1 MMFSSI
7 SQEEHWVGVLMSNIL
22 RLVWFDL
29 KPELKPPIWIIMEWS
44 VFLVQVG
51 VYGAMLSQLVTGVEN
66 YNQFFSVGLIIMITF
81 EMASHTGR
89 HFVEH
94 AHEGR
99 LPYLLSLPISRVKLF
114 LTICLQG
121 GVELAL
127 MLAVPLSVTF
137 LLLGNLTWISATS
150 CILALFWLGFGVAG
164 LMLGL
169 SFIAFKSSDLY
180 TAIVTGLSTV
190 IIRFSTVLY
199 PFMFLPAQYALPAAF
214 SPLTYGSDLVR
225 FILGFDPTLLLDPL
239 YALSILTALSVCTLG
254 LGVIL
259 IQRLVEGVKSA

>member
-1 MMFSSI
+1 
-7 SQEEHWVGVLMSNIL
+7 MSNIL

-29 KPELKPPIWIIMEWS
+29 KPELKPPIWIIMEWA

-51 VYGAMLSQLVTGVEN
+51 VYGAIITQLVTAQGIGD
-66 YNQFFSVGLIIMITF
+66 YRQFYAVGLIIMITF
-81 EMASHTGR
+81 EMGSHTGR

-99 LPYLLSLPISRVKLF
+99 LPYLLSLPISRAQLF
-114 LTICLQG
+114 LTIALQG

-127 MLAVPLSVTF
+127 MLAVPLTVT
-137 LLLGNLTWISATS
+137 LLIIGNLTLVSIAASVLT
-150 CILALFWLGFGVAG
+150 LFWLGFGVAG

-199 PFMFLPAQYALPAAF
+199 PFIFLPPQYASAAAF

-225 FILGFDPTLLLDPL
+225 LFLGFDPGILVDP
-239 YALSILTALSVCTLG
+239 YIAVAVLTALAVSTLG
-254 LGVIL
+254 LGMVL

>member
-1 MMFSSI
+1 MRN
-7 SQEEHWVGVLMSNIL
+7 VL

-29 KPELKPPIWIIMEWS
+29 KAELKPPIWIIMNWV
-44 VFLVQVG
+44 VFLVQIG
-51 VYGAMLSQLVTGVEN
+51 VYGVMISQLVTGIEN
-66 YNQFFSVGLIIMITF
+66 YSRFFAVGLVILITF
-81 EMASHTGR
+81 DMASHTGR

-99 LPYLLSLPISRVKLF
+99 LPYLLSLPIPRSKLF
-114 LTICLQG
+114 LTIALQG
-121 GVELAL
+121 GAELAL
-127 MLAVPLSVTF
+127 MLAVPLTVT
-137 LLLGNLTWISATS
+137 LLIIGNLTWLSVAACVLT
-150 CILALFWLGFGVAG
+150 LFWLGFGVAG

-180 TAIVTGLSTV
+180 TAIVTGLSTI

-199 PFMFLPAQYALPAAF
+199 PFIFLPVQYASAAVI

-225 FILGFDPTLLLDPL
+225 FILGFEPTILLNPY
-239 YALSILTALSVCTLG
+239 YAVSVLAALSVSTLG
-254 LGVIL
+254 LGLIL

>member
-1 MMFSSI
+1 MRN
-7 SQEEHWVGVLMSNIL
+7 VL

-29 KPELKPPIWIIMEWS
+29 KAELKPPIWIIMNWV

-51 VYGAMLSQLVTGVEN
+51 VYGVMISQLVTGIEN
-66 YNQFFSVGLIIMITF
+66 YSRFYAVGLVILITF
-81 EMASHTGR
+81 DMASHTGR

-99 LPYLLSLPISRVKLF
+99 LPYLLSLPIPRSKLF
-114 LTICLQG
+114 LTIALQG
-121 GVELAL
+121 GAELAL
-127 MLAVPLSVTF
+127 MLAVPLSVT
-137 LLLGNLTWISATS
+137 LLIIGNLTWLSVAACVLT
-150 CILALFWLGFGVAG
+150 LFWLGFGVAG

-180 TAIVTGLSTV
+180 TAIVTGLSTI

-199 PFMFLPAQYALPAAF
+199 PFIFLPVQYASAAVV

-225 FILGFDPTLLLDPL
+225 FILGFEP
-239 YALSILTALSVCTLG
+239 SILLNPYYAVSVLAALSVSTLG
-254 LGVIL
+254 LGLIL